1 MNLVCLFRLFVS
13 KSASQVRATAA
24 EEEEDL
30 PNKAD
35 GEDATKT
42 EGRGKKS
49 KVNEDEEDEDE
60 SDAGDGDD
68 ADFSSSNQRAKHAD
82 EHEYEEDEDQDV
94 THKKAVVDEG
104 FGENDEEDEPLILDE
119 AEEEDENG
127 EVKKRKKKKRKEVE
141 EVQKE
146 IEPEEEM
153 TLMMEEAVESRKNAL
168 LDLDPWIIDYE
179 FDMKTSLSCRLTLSV
194 CSFYYS
200 LMLLFCFLNHLF
212 HLQVPLSVQKVDMS
226 CALKKWAELA
236 VVHHVPKIKR
246 AFVVVPKSDDEDI
259 IIKTDGVNINA
270 MFDYANILDLN
281 RLYCNDIHAVVA
293 HYGVEAAS
301 RVIVKVLD
309 RNVV

>member
-1 MNLVCLFRLFVS
+1 M
-13 KSASQVRATAA
+13 A
-24 EEEEDL
+24 
-30 PNKAD
+30 NKT
-35 GEDATKT
+35 EDAAKT

-49 KVNEDEEDEDE
+49 KDDEDVEDEDE
-60 SDAGDGDD
+60 SDAGEGED

-94 THKKAVVDEG
+94 SHKKAVVDEG
-104 FGENDEEDEPLILDE
+104 FGENDEEDEPLVLNE

-127 EVKKRKKKKRKEVE
+127 EVKERKKKRKEVE

-146 IEPEEEM
+146 VEPEEEM
-153 TLMMEEAVESRKNAL
+153 TVMMEEAVESRKNAL
-168 LDLDPWIIDYE
+168 IDQDPWIIDYE
-179 FDMKTSLSCRLTLSV
+179 FDIKTNLSCRLTLSV
-194 CSFYYS
+194 CLFDYSFFNVVV
-200 LMLLFCFLNHLF
+200 LFLKNLF
-212 HLQVPLSVQKVDMS
+212 DHQVPLSVQKVDMS

-309 RNVV
+309 RNAVYVVPLTTSLSIASGSQ